1 MKKRGQFFILAVV
14 IISAVL
20 VSLVAVHNYASTTP
34 QPERFYDLS
43 QEIKQESAKVIDYGV
58 YKGID
63 ISEKIQEFSEVVAK
77 NLLNK
82 YPDLGFVFIYG
93 DAEELVIENY
103 DDEESSFQLKDQS
116 DTLETISGGSTET
129 ESNIEIIFK
138 DASFSEEVT
147 QFLSEFQKN
156 SWNAKIINPGE
167 SNIEVKINQ
176 QIYNFNVEENQQ
188 FFMVLLKNQG
198 TEEYVDLA

>member
-20 VSLVAVHNYASTTP
+20 VSLVAIHNYASTTP

-58 YKGID
+58 YSDPLEVSKRI
-63 ISEKIQEFSEVVAK
+63 EEFSEVSAK

-93 DAEELVIENY
+93 DAEELIIENY
-103 DDEESSFQLKDQS
+103 DDAESSFQIGS
-116 DTLETISGGSTET
+116 NTEVISGGSTET
-129 ESNIEIIFK
+129 ESDIEVIMGS
-138 DASFSEEVT
+138 ASFSEEIT
-147 QFLSEFQKN
+147 QLLSEFQEN
-156 SWNAKIINPGE
+156 SWNAKIINPGK
-167 SNIEVKINQ
+167 SNIKVKINQ
-176 QIYNFNVEENQQ
+176 QEYDFNVEENQQ